1 MRINADFTA
10 RVVVDTEALD
20 WVPSPMAGVDRR
32 MLDRLGDEV
41 ARATSLVRYAPG
53 SAFSAHTHGGG
64 EEFLVLDGTFEDE
77 HGRYPAGSY
86 IRNPVGSSHVP
97 AAPDGCVLFVK
108 LWQMHP
114 DDQTFVRTDTRGGT
128 FVADPDVPGVARLP
142 LHTFGD
148 ERVRLSRL
156 AAGTAMPP
164 HDHPGGEEVL
174 VLEGTLA
181 DEDGT
186 YGPGTWLRLPPGSR
200 HAPRSETGCLLYVKL
215 GHLTDVRA
223 PDAAA

>member
-1 MRINADFTA
+1 MKINDDFGA
-10 RVVVDTEALD
+10 RVVIDTGALD
-20 WVPSPMAGVDRR
+20 WLPSPMPGVERR

-64 EEFLVLDGTFEDE
+64 EEFLVLDGTFEDQ
-77 HGRYPAGSY
+77 HGRYPAGTY
-86 IRNPVGSSHVP
+86 VRNPVGSSHVP
-97 AAPDGCVLFVK
+97 AAPEGCVLFVK

-114 DDQTFVRTDTRGGT
+114 DDQAFVRIDTRGGV
-128 FVADPDVPGVARLP
+128 FVDDPEVPGVARQP
-142 LHTFGD
+142 LHAFGD

-156 AAGTAMPP
+156 APGTRMPV

-181 DEDGT
+181 DEHGS
-186 YGPGTWLRLPPGSR
+186 YGPGTWLRFPPGSR
-200 HAPRSETGCLLYVKL
+200 HAPRSETGCLMYVKI

-223 PDAAA
+223 PDAGP